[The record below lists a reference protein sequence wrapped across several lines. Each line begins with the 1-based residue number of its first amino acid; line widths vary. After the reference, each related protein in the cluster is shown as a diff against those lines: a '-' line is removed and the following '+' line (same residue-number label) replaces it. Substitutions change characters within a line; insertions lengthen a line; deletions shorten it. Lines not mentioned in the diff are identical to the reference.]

1 MTRPTLLVLSQ
12 VYVPDPAS
20 VGQHMADAAQEMAH
34 RGWRVVVLT
43 SRTGYDD
50 PAITYPAREV
60 RQGVEIR
67 RLLWASFGKRSI
79 AARLLG
85 GVSFVLQA
93 IVQGLRIGPVDAV
106 LVSTSPPMAGAAAFV
121 ISRLRRARL
130 KLWVMDVNPDQSV
143 ALGALGSRSLLV
155 RLLEWL
161 NRRVLARADD
171 VIVLDRF
178 MADRI
183 NAKRD
188 VREKLVVLPPWPHE
202 DQLEPVSPARNPFR
216 AEHGLDGK
224 LVVMYS
230 GNHGP
235 SHPVATLLGAAARLV
250 DEPRVVFMFIGGGVG
265 KREIEAAGLSNVRS
279 LPYQPLDA
287 LKYSLSAADLH
298 VVTMGNGLVGIS
310 HPCKVY
316 GAMAPRRALSCTSTT
331 ASKASSPSHTAT
343 SSKRSTSARASW

>member
-20 VGQHMADAAQEMAH
+20 VGQHMADAAQEMAR

-67 RLLWASFGKRSI
+67 RLSWASFGKRSI

-93 IVQGLRIGPVDAV
+93 VVQGLRIGPLDAV
-106 LVSTSPPMAGAAAFV
+106 LVSTSPPMAGAAALV

-130 KLWVMDVNPDQSV
+130 KLWVMDVNPDQIV

-188 VREKLVVLPPWPHE
+188 VCEKLVVLPPWPHE
-202 DQLEPVSPARNPFR
+202 DALEPVSPARNPFR
-216 AEHGLDGK
+216 AEHG
-224 LVVMYS
+224 
-230 GNHGP
+230 
-235 SHPVATLLGAAARLV
+235 HPVATLLGAAARLV

-265 KREIEAAGLSNVRS
+265 KRDVEAAGLPNVRS

-316 GAMAPRRALSCTSTT
+316 GAMAV
-331 ASKASSPSHTAT
+331 
-343 SSKRSTSARASW
+343 ARAVLLIGPEHADPK